1 MTNLSARGLAEPE
14 IVAHLVSCADEA
26 MAAAHAGIRREQD

>member
-14 IVAHLVSCADEA
+14 IVAHLVSCGGEA
-26 MAAAHAGIRREQD
+26 MAAAHAGVRRDQA